1 MRAEP
6 DSMRPWETLA
16 TATEDGTALVLQRH
30 RTGRGEESSD
40 YEYVI
45 RVDGHVLMTSG
56 AHTSEVALCDVVKQ
70 QLAGVARPR
79 VLIGGLG
86 LGFTLR
92 AFLDSMANAAIV
104 VAEISPAIVEWNRT
118 FLAPLSRD
126 ALSDPRAEVV
136 TSDVRALIKRG
147 GWDAIVLDVDNGPW
161 ALSKRGNAALYGATG
176 LRTAKDALSE
186 RGVLVVWSAGDD
198 NAFANRMR
206 DVGFDARTKFVRSGG
221 SRHVLFIG
229 TPTSAAPRHPR
240 PRTK

>member
-1 MRAEP
+1 MRVP
-6 DSMRPWETLA
+6 PWETLA

-30 RTGRGEESSD
+30 RGEGGHD
-40 YEYVI
+40 EYVI

-56 AHTSEVALCDVVKQ
+56 AHTSEDALCDVVRQ
-70 QLAGVARPR
+70 ELAGVERPR

-86 LGFTLR
+86 LGYTLR
-92 AFLDSMANAAIV
+92 AFLDALPNAAIV

-126 ALSDPRAEVV
+126 ALSDARADVV
-136 TSDVRALIKRG
+136 VGDVRASIKRG

-161 ALSKRGNAALYGATG
+161 ALSKRSNAALYGVTG
-176 LRTAKDALSE
+176 LRAAKEALSP

-198 NAFANRMR
+198 RTFLERMHE
-206 DVGFDARTKFVRSGG
+206 VGFAARTKFVRSGG

-229 TPTSAAPRHPR
+229 SATGAAPRR
-240 PRTK
+240 PRSRTNR

>member
-1 MRAEP
+1 M
-6 DSMRPWETLA
+6 SSWETLA

-30 RTGRGEESSD
+30 RAGRD
-40 YEYVI
+40 EYVI

-56 AHTSEVALCDVVKQ
+56 AHTSEDALCEVVKQ
-70 QLAGVARPR
+70 QLAGVERPR
-79 VLIGGLG
+79 VLVGGLG

-92 AFLDSMANAAIV
+92 AFLDALPNAAIV

-126 ALSDPRAEVV
+126 ALSDARADVV
-136 TSDVRALIKRG
+136 VGDVRAAIKRG

-161 ALSKRGNAALYGATG
+161 ALSKRSNAALYGVTG
-176 LRTAKDALSE
+176 LRAAKEALSE

-198 NAFANRMR
+198 RAFVERMQK
-206 DVGFDARTKFVRSGG
+206 VGFTARTKLVRSGG

-229 TPTSAAPRHPR
+229 TQRRRSVT
-240 PRTK
+240 

>member
-1 MRAEP
+1 
-6 DSMRPWETLA
+6 MRPWETLA

-30 RTGRGEESSD
+30 RTGREANGSD
-40 YEYVI
+40 DEYVI

-56 AHTSEVALCDVVKQ
+56 AHTSEDALCDVVQ
-70 QLAGVARPR
+70 HQLAGVERPR

-92 AFLDSMANAAIV
+92 AFLDALPKAAIV

-126 ALSDPRAEVV
+126 ALTDARADVV
-136 TSDVRALIKRG
+136 IGDVRAAIKRG

-161 ALSKRGNAALYGATG
+161 ALSKRSNAALYGVTG
-176 LRTAKDALSE
+176 LRAAKEALSE
-186 RGVLVVWSAGDD
+186 RGVLVVWSAGEDR
-198 NAFANRMR
+198 AFASRMR
-206 DVGFDARTKFVRSGG
+206 KVGFNARTKLVRSGG

-229 TPTSAAPRHPR
+229 TKR
-240 PRTK
+240 